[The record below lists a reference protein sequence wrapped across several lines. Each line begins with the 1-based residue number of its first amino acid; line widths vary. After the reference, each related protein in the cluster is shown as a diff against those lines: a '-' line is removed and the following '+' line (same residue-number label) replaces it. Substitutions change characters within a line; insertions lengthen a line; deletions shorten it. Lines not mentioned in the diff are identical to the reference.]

1 MLKLCRFTKVKV
13 SLLVLVDDFNFGLFE
28 FSAPILE
35 KGLFKFVQEYTYL
48 GTRLNPT
55 GNFTLA
61 QEH

>member
-1 MLKLCRFTKVKV
+1 MKVF
-13 SLLVLVDDFNFGLFE
+13 LLVLVDDFNFGLFE